1 MAVHH
6 SLEVADGSLDDDG
19 RLRRTGQALFE
30 LFMCYAC
37 IVPSCAFEFGAHL
50 GVWVLRTNLKLLQL
64 LRNLM
69 KLHCSYHH
77 RGHWIRSPVS
87 GLEYGA
93 AGVDSWAGV
102 LDWLRDNH
110 LRFCCPSVRLL
121 PVSRPHKR
129 STELFLHGCGWS
141 KSW

>member
-50 GVWVLRTNLKLLQL
+50 GVLSIENESEVAPLTQEPYGVALLI
-64 LRNLM
+64 
-69 KLHCSYHH
+69 SSP
-77 RGHWIRSPVS
+77 RSLDPES
-87 GLEYGA
+87 CLWL
-93 AGVDSWAGV
+93 GVRRSWG
-102 LDWLRDNH
+102 
-110 LRFCCPSVRLL
+110 
-121 PVSRPHKR
+121 
-129 STELFLHGCGWS
+129 G
-141 KSW
+141 